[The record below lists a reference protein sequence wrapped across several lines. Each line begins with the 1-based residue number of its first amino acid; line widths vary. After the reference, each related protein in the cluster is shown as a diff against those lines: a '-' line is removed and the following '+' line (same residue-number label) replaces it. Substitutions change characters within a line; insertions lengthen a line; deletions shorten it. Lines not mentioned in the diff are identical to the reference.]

1 MVKQTISAAQIT
13 AAAFEIMQTGGT
25 VEQLSIRKIA
35 AKLHI
40 GVATFYWHFE
50 NKQALLQ
57 AMADEIIA
65 GIQFPPTTTAMPWTE
80 QIKLIFKTIYAT
92 YLEQPYAAELMLRT
106 VPATKI
112 RLSLI
117 NRLLQILLDAGFT
130 PEQSNLAIESID
142 HFMSGLFA
150 DIAGK
155 IEMKQRALSQTDPY
169 LAQLPLKMKT
179 IAADNH
185 FDAFLKTFEHHRQQ
199 QQHSAEK
206 FMLGLDIFLAGLE
219 QQRHS

>member
-1 MVKQTISAAQIT
+1 M
-13 AAAFEIMQTGGT
+13 
-25 VEQLSIRKIA
+25 
-35 AKLHI
+35 
-40 GVATFYWHFE
+40 
-50 NKQALLQ
+50 
-57 AMADEIIA
+57 
-65 GIQFPPTTTAMPWTE
+65 
-80 QIKLIFKTIYAT
+80 
-92 YLEQPYAAELMLRT
+92 
-106 VPATKI
+106 
-112 RLSLI
+112 
-117 NRLLQILLDAGFT
+117 QILLDVGFT

-150 DIAGK
+150 DIAGE

-199 QQHSAEK
+199 RQHSAEK

-219 QQRHS
+219 QATPFLTTIKGLETKIILSQVLFNYTSLF